1 MLLGSRE
8 KEEFAYYMN
17 LLLSLM
23 TEDLWQVM
31 MMWIVYLFDILY
43 E

>member
-1 MLLGSRE
+1 MFLGSTE

-31 MMWIVYLFDILY
+31 MMWIVYSFDILY